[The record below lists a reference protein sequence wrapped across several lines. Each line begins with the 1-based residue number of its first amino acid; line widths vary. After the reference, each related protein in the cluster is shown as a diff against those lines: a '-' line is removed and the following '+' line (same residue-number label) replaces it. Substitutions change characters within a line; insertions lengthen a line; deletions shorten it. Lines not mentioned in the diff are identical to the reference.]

1 MGSHKDIYPTLYALN
16 LSDATYRTVGGRNLL
31 AAVDDPQRAFGYNI
45 SLWMN
50 EKGVYTLKVPIL
62 FYPWADDKTDF
73 LTDYTKMREA
83 TEAEKKRIEAN
94 RPLDMWQLNERA
106 CGTK

>member
-1 MGSHKDIYPTLYALN
+1 MGEPDLWA
-16 LSDATYRTVGGRNLL
+16 GG
-31 AAVDDPQRAFGYNI
+31 DSPQRAFGYNFP
-45 SLWMN
+45 LWMDT
-50 EKGVYTLKVPIL
+50 KGVYTLQGPIL

-73 LTDYTKMREA
+73 LTDYTKMRKA
-83 TEAEKKRIEAN
+83 TEEEKKRIEAY

>member
-1 MGSHKDIYPTLYALN
+1 MKGRLYVE
-16 LSDATYRTVGGRNLL
+16 R
-31 AAVDDPQRAFGYNI
+31 PH
-45 SLWMN
+45 
-50 EKGVYTLKVPIL
+50 P

-83 TEAEKKRIEAN
+83 TEAEKKRIEAY